1 MKKMIMLLISVA
13 MLFSL
18 LSCTESNKDFQSPV
32 RFYYPRVECTFGKS
46 DSVLA
51 GEVHEAGSHAY
62 DLTYLLEQYL
72 KGPEDD
78 GLYSPFPAG
87 TKLVR
92 LEQNGRTLNIILD
105 STFAEL
111 TGLKLT
117 LACAGLTKTCLELAD
132 IDIVQISA
140 DGPTLDGE
148 RSIIMDRQTLELLDQ
163 AVNDMT
169 APTQTQEAI

>member
-1 MKKMIMLLISVA
+1 MKKVIMILISVA
-13 MLFSL
+13 MLLSFSG
-18 LSCTESNKDFQSPV
+18 CMESNKDFQSPV
-32 RFYYPRVECTFGKS
+32 LFYYPRIECTFGRS

-51 GEVHEAGSHAY
+51 AEVHEAGTHAE
-62 DLTYLLEQYL
+62 DLSYLLEQYL
-72 KGPEDD
+72 QGPEGDS
-78 GLYSPFPAG
+78 LYSPFPAG

-117 LACAGLTKTCLELAD
+117 LACAGLTRTCLELAD
-132 IDIVQISA
+132 IDTVQISA

-163 AVNDMT
+163 AATDMT
-169 APTQTQEAI
+169 IPTQTQEAL